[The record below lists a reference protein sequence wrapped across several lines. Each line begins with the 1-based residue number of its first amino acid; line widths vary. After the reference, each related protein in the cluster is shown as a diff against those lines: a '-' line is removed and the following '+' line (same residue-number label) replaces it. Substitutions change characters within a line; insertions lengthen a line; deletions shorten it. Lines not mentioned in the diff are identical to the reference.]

1 MRRPGFEAE
10 LASLLAQD
18 RELTVADFFAAC
30 PGAPAATVYSKIH
43 SLQERGALSQTGRGR
58 YLAVR
63 KPRYKVPVT
72 DWMLEVNEF
81 LVAQCEGV
89 DHCIS
94 QRSQNLQVEVARPDL
109 ERVEESLKSRYR
121 KVVRKKE
128 ADRFPGPLEGYI
140 LVGVLVSDTPLE
152 ESSGIVVPSIE
163 KELVDMLCSPGWA
176 DSGLAFQRTME
187 VYSVNVDRMHRYAAR
202 RGVAE
207 ELAARLCA
215 LDQSRIK
222 LFSATQKYLST
233 IPVLRAWV
241 FGSFARGEET
251 PDSDLDLLVD
261 YDKGSKLSLLDV
273 IRFKNDL
280 EKILGREVDLIENGS
295 LKPFAIPSA
304 ERDKYLIYAR

>member
-43 SLQERGALSQTGRGR
+43 ALRERGALSQTGRGR

-81 LVAQCEGV
+81 LVDQCEGV

-128 ADRFPGPLEGYI
+128 ADRFPAPLEGYI
-140 LVGVLVSDTPLE
+140 LIGILVSDTPLSDAYGCPVPSLE
-152 ESSGIVVPSIE
+152 KDMVDQLCATGGGSVVP
-163 KELVDMLCSPGWA
+163 D
-176 DSGLAFQRTME
+176 FQRAME
-187 VYSVNVDRMHRYAAR
+187 IYPVNMDRMHRYAAR

-207 ELAARLCA
+207 ELAARLA
-215 LDQSRIK
+215 SLDQDRIRI
-222 LFSATQKYLST
+222 FNATQKYLST
-233 IPVLRAWV
+233 IPVLKAWV

-261 YDKGSKLSLLDV
+261 YDKSRKLSLLDV
-273 IRFKNDL
+273 IRFKDDL
-280 EKILGREVDLIENGS
+280 EKILGREVDLVENGY